1 MKMWDRVG
9 KKVYFWPIFKQVGD
23 GYMYCTKMT
32 FKHDTN
38 HISELFQ
45 MAKWFKNDY
54 FEKSKFHSL
63 EIN

>member
-1 MKMWDRVG
+1 MKRWDVVVE
-9 KKVYFWPIFKQVGD
+9 KCTFFPIFKQVG
-23 GYMYCTKMT
+23 MAVCTARIWA

-45 MAKWFKNDY
+45 LAKWFKNDY
-54 FEKSKFHSL
+54 FEKSKFNSL